1 MSLRSVSASAALLI
15 LSLGASAGAQA
26 ALVGRLSDGAGRYQA
41 VYDTDLDITWLAD
54 ANYAATSGFDADGL
68 MRWTAAQDWI
78 ATLNRVGHLGVADWR
93 LPTSDSCSGYDCAG
107 SELGHLFY
115 TEFGGVA
122 GYGEPMPPLADAD
135 LALFSNLSDGGFW
148 TATEY
153 MSDAAWVFEFGPY
166 DVGRQIYFPKD
177 VKFQAWAVRSGD
189 IGGGTPIVTD
199 VLAVPAPSALGLFA
213 SGLIGIVGL
222 ARRKPV

>member
-1 MSLRSVSASAALLI
+1 MAIHPVAVSPVLLV
-15 LSLGASAGAQA
+15 LSLLSSATAQA
-26 ALVGRLSDGAGRYQA
+26 ALVGRMADDDGRYQA
-41 VYDTDLDITWLAD
+41 VYDSDLDITWLAD

-68 MRWTAAQDWI
+68 MKWTNVQDWI
-78 ATLNRVGHLGVADWR
+78 ATLNRVSHLGAADWR
-93 LPTSDSCSGYDCAG
+93 LPLSDGCSGYDCTG

-135 LALFSNLSDGGFW
+135 LALFSGIPVGGFW
-148 TATEY
+148 SATEY
-153 MSDAAWVFEFGPY
+153 SPDAAWVFEFGAY

-177 VKFQAWAVRSGD
+177 VKFHAWAVRSGD
-189 IGGGTPIVTD
+189 IGGGVPVATD
-199 VLAVPAPSALGLFA
+199 ALVVPVPSALGLFA

-222 ARRKPV
+222 ARRKPA

>member
-1 MSLRSVSASAALLI
+1 MPLRSVSASTALLI

-26 ALVGRLSDGAGRYQA
+26 ALVGRLADGAGRYQA
-41 VYDTDLDITWLAD
+41 VYDTDLNITWLAD

-68 MRWTAAQDWI
+68 MKWTNVQDWI
-78 ATLNRVGHLGVADWR
+78 ATLNRVSHLGAADWR
-93 LPTSDSCSGYDCAG
+93 LPLSDGCSGYDCTG

-135 LALFSNLSDGGFW
+135 LALFSNLPVGGFW
-148 TATEY
+148 SATEY
-153 MSDAAWVFEFGPY
+153 SPDAAWVFEFGPY

-177 VKFQAWAVRSGD
+177 VKFYAWAVRSGD
-189 IGGGTPIVTD
+189 IGGGVPV
-199 VLAVPAPSALGLFA
+199 VAAPLAVPAPSALGLFA